1 MTNEVV
7 GRDHSIRDL
16 IPFDPVPYDDAVRK
30 ALSERRHSEAG
41 TMIGSVIRPANCT
54 SLLSRQ
60 AVGDQGITASVYPVR
75 SYLRGMGA
83 ALSEADIG
91 AIRTARANVPDLPTG
106 FRYHDLRHYF
116 ASLLIASGADVKTA
130 RARLRH
136 ASARPHLAPTATSG
150 PTATSPPG
158 PPLTR

>member
-1 MTNEVV
+1 M
-7 GRDHSIRDL
+7 
-16 IPFDPVPYDDAVRK
+16 PYDDAVRK

-60 AVGDQGITASVYPVR
+60 AVGDQGITTSVYPVR

-106 FRYHDLRHYF
+106 FRFHDLRHYM
-116 ASLLIASGADVKTA
+116 ASLLIADVSDVKTA

-136 ASARPHLAPTATSG
+136 ASAKTTLDTYGHLWPDRDESTRATIEAVFANRRTEQGLNQQSV
-150 PTATSPPG
+150 P
-158 PPLTR
+158 